1 MKTLY
6 DMERSGNC
14 YKVRLLLALLGE
26 DYERVTV
33 DLTRGEQRLESFL
46 ALNPRG
52 EIPVLVEDG
61 QVIWDSNAILV
72 YLATRAADRHWF
84 PDAALARARVA
95 QWLAVAA
102 NEVHHG
108 LAAARAI
115 RLFGRAG
122 DLTHSQALGRHAL
135 TLLDQ
140 QLARGPWLAGE
151 APSIAD
157 IACYPWAHRHPR
169 HKVDLNDYK
178 NVKRWYDSVGARP
191 AVQKGMPTLGGI
203 NM

>member
-33 DLTRGEQRLESFL
+33 DLTREEPREASFL

-52 EIPVLVEDG
+52 EIPVLVEDD
-61 QVIWDSNAILV
+61 QAIWDSGAILV
-72 YLATRAADRHWF
+72 YLATQAVDRHWF
-84 PDAALARARVA
+84 PDAALARARVT

-115 RLFGRAG
+115 RLFGRTG
-122 DLTHSQALGRHAL
+122 DLAQSQAVGRCAL

-157 IACYPWAHRHPR
+157 IACYPYVSIAEEGALSLAP
-169 HKVDLNDYK
+169 YQ
-178 NVKRWYDSVGARP
+178 NVARWCRNIESLPGYTPMIARQP
-191 AVQKGMPTLGGI
+191 SA
-203 NM
+203 

>member
-52 EIPVLVEDG
+52 EIPVLAEDG
-61 QVIWDSNAILV
+61 QVIWDSGAILV
-72 YLATRAADRHWF
+72 YLASRAADRHWF
-84 PDAALARARVA
+84 PDTALARARVA

-122 DLTHSQALGRHAL
+122 DLAHSQALGRRAL
-135 TLLDQ
+135 TLLDG

-157 IACYPWAHRHPR
+157 IACYPYVSLAEDGEISLAPYPN
-169 HKVDLNDYK
+169 LA
-178 NVKRWYDSVGARP
+178 RWCRDIESLPGYAPMAARQPP
-191 AVQKGMPTLGGI
+191 A
-203 NM
+203 

>member
-1 MKTLY
+1 M
-6 DMERSGNC
+6 
-14 YKVRLLLALLGE
+14 
-26 DYERVTV
+26 

-52 EIPVLVEDG
+52 EIPVLVEG
-61 QVIWDSNAILV
+61 GEVIWDSGAILV

-122 DLTHSQALGRHAL
+122 DLAQSQALGRRAL

-157 IACYPWAHRHPR
+157 IACYPYVSLAEDGEISLAPYRN
-169 HKVDLNDYK
+169 L
-178 NVKRWYDSVGARP
+178 ARSCRDIESLP
-191 AVQKGMPTLGGI
+191 GYAPMATRQPSA
-203 NM
+203 

>member
-26 DYERVTV
+26 GYERVTV
-33 DLTRGEQRLESFL
+33 DLTGGEQRLESFL

-52 EIPVLVEDG
+52 EIPVLFEDG
-61 QVIWDSNAILV
+61 EVIWDSGAILV
-72 YLATRAADRHWF
+72 YLATRAADRRWF

-115 RLFGRAG
+115 LLFGRAG
-122 DLTHSQALGRHAL
+122 DLAHSQVLGRHAL
-135 TLLDQ
+135 ALLDG

-157 IACYPWAHRHPR
+157 IACYPYVSLAEDGDISLAPYRN
-169 HKVDLNDYK
+169 LA
-178 NVKRWYDSVGARP
+178 RWCRDIESLPGYAPMAAR
-191 AVQKGMPTLGGI
+191 
-203 NM
+203 